1 MTPSSLQTQFDKIL
15 AEHKK
20 HHQTRL
26 LATALTAVQDAVKVF
41 QDEGINAALL
51 VRPAD
56 LGMAEK
62 RTLPVVANG
71 MVALGDIEVPFLVER
86 PERGASDYLHVQFML
101 GTSERTVWVRQ
112 DADKLKENVV
122 SVLLKI
128 RAEKEF
134 AEGFSLGGNNVTK
147 TLLEK
152 FPAPKLPKP

>member
-1 MTPSSLQTQFDKIL
+1 MTPSPLQAQFDKIA
-15 AEHKK
+15 AEFKK
-20 HHQTRL
+20 QPQTKL
-26 LATALTAVQDAVKVF
+26 LTVALTAVQDGVKVF
-41 QDEGINAALL
+41 QDEGIDAAML

-56 LGMAEK
+56 LGMTEK
-62 RTLPVVANG
+62 RALPVVANG
-71 MVALGDIEVPFLVER
+71 MVALDGLEIPFVIER

-112 DADKLKENVV
+112 DAEKLKENVV
-122 SVLLKI
+122 NVLLKI